1 MLALVTADPG
11 EPSFEIAAVQEF
23 ADHFRDG
30 RAKGAKIGLILPT
43 STIWIGP
50 SSSPTE
56 PGVDSFHQCDQP
68 NRLLIGQYTNED
80 LPMTFSWE
88 KSPQ

>member
-30 RAKGAKIGLILPT
+30 RAKGAKIGLVLF
-43 STIWIGP
+43 GL
-50 SSSPTE
+50 
-56 PGVDSFHQCDQP
+56 SF
-68 NRLLIGQYTNED
+68 NR
-80 LPMTFSWE
+80 
-88 KSPQ
+88 